1 MALRGASGMVV
12 IDATTLML
20 LLRPGIPIPNGPN
33 GLPIDRPK
41 ERIEFLVQQL
51 DKAGTNIIIPTPAL
65 SEALVRAG
73 VVGSQELVEKLQK
86 FRVFRI
92 EPFDL
97 RASIEVA
104 AMSRDALGG
113 GNKRGKADP
122 KSTWAKI
129 KFDRQIVAIAK
140 VHAVTTIY
148 SDDGDIR
155 TLGERAK
162 IKVVSVADL
171 PLPPQKDQ
179 IDWIENADIAAHGAT
194 GAQETKP

>member
-1 MALRGASGMVV
+1 MVV

-20 LLRPGIPIPNGPN
+20 LLRPGTPIPNGPN

-51 DKAGTNIIIPTPAL
+51 DKAGTNIVIPTPAL
-65 SEALVRAG
+65 SESLVRAG
-73 VVGSQELVEKLQK
+73 VAGSQELIEKLQK
-86 FRVFRI
+86 YRVFRI

-104 AMSRDALGG
+104 SMSRDALLS

-140 VHAVTTIY
+140 VHAVTAIY

-155 TLGERAK
+155 TLGEKAR

-179 IDWIENADIAAHGAT
+179 IDWVENAEISAHGAA
-194 GAQETKP
+194 GGQEQTP

>member
-1 MALRGASGMVV
+1 MVV

-20 LLRPGIPIPNGPN
+20 LLRPGTPIPNGPD
-33 GLPIDRPK
+33 GIPIDRPK
-41 ERIEFLVQQL
+41 ERIEFLVYQL
-51 DKAGTNIIIPTPAL
+51 DKAGTNIVIPTPAL

-73 VVGSQELVEKLQK
+73 VAGSQELIDKLQK

-104 AMSRDALGG
+104 AMSRDALATGS
-113 GNKRGKADP
+113 KRGKADP
-122 KSTWAKI
+122 KATWAKV

-155 TLGERAK
+155 TLGERAR
-162 IKVVSVADL
+162 IKVISVADL
-171 PLPPQKDQ
+171 PLPPQKAQ
-179 IDWIENADIAAHGAT
+179 MDWLENAGAA
-194 GAQETKP
+194 GAQEAKP

>member
-1 MALRGASGMVV
+1 
-12 IDATTLML
+12 ML

>member
-1 MALRGASGMVV
+1 MVV

-20 LLRPGIPIPNGPN
+20 LLRPGTPIPNGQN

-51 DKAGTNIIIPTPAL
+51 DKAGTNIVIPTPAL

-73 VVGSQELVEKLQK
+73 VIGSEELIEKLQK

-97 RASIEVA
+97 RSSIEVA
-104 AMSRDALGG
+104 AMSRDALAG

-122 KSTWAKI
+122 MSTWAKI

-140 VHAVTTIY
+140 AHAASAQLAEECEVAQPLRRAA
-148 SDDGDIR
+148 DDGPAR
-155 TLGERAK
+155 CRQRRHPAGWSGRRPRA
-162 IKVVSVADL
+162 
-171 PLPPQKDQ
+171 
-179 IDWIENADIAAHGAT
+179 
-194 GAQETKP
+194 

>member
-1 MALRGASGMVV
+1 MVV

-20 LLRPGIPIPNGPN
+20 LLRPGTPIPNGQN

-51 DKAGTNIIIPTPAL
+51 DKAGTNIVIPTPAL

-73 VVGSQELVEKLQK
+73 VIGSEELIEKLQK

-97 RASIEVA
+97 RSSIEVA
-104 AMSRDALGG
+104 AMSRDALAG

-122 KSTWAKI
+122 MSTWAKI

-140 VHAVTTIY
+140 VHGATTIY

-155 TLGERAK
+155 ALGERAR

-179 IDWIENADIAAHGAT
+179 IDWIENPEIGARGAAD
-194 GAQETKP
+194 AQEAKP

>member
-1 MALRGASGMVV
+1 MVV

>member
-1 MALRGASGMVV
+1 MVV

-113 GNKRGKADP
+113 VNKRGKADP

-162 IKVVSVADL
+162 IKVVSVAYL